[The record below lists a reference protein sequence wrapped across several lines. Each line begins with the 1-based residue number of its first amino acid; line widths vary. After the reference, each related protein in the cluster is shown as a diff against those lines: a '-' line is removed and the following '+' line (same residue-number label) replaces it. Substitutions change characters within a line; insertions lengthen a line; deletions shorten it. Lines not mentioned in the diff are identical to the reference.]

1 MGACCSREKKFEGVV
16 GGEVDDVED
25 AGDVRVEDGGSRVRL
40 GGNSMYTSM
49 FTQGGRKG
57 INQDAMTVWEDFSG
71 EKGMFFCAVLD
82 GHGPSGHHVAGLI
95 RDILPS
101 RLSSAFKLSLPNSS
115 KCDSDIVHG
124 NHKDDSKDSHENK
137 NFEYPLF
144 PLWKASLIKS
154 FEEMDEELGSNSTFD
169 SFCSGTTAVTVIKQ
183 EDHLII
189 ANLGD
194 SRAVLCTRG
203 NRNQLV
209 PVQLTVDLK
218 PNLPNEA
225 ERIKNC
231 KGRVF
236 ALPDESGV
244 YRLWMPDQNSP
255 GLAMTRAFGDFCLK
269 DYGLISIPDVSYRKL
284 TDKDEFVVLASDGVW
299 DVLSNSEVIRIV
311 ASAKKRSMA
320 AQLLVDRAVREWKIK
335 YPGCKTDD
343 CAVICLFLK
352 TPPLSTKST
361 SKNGQDGVNNHQQLA
376 VSQRSAT
383 TRSQQGCESTKGN
396 SKEEYSALQGLTRE
410 NSLLSLPRFSTV
422 LGRRR
427 STNQVR

>member
-1 MGACCSREKKFEGVV
+1 MGACCSKEKKFEGVV
-16 GGEVDDVED
+16 GEEVDDVED

-40 GGNSMYTSM
+40 EGNSMYTSM

-82 GHGPSGHHVAGLI
+82 GHGPSGHHVAGLV

-101 RLSSAFKLSLPNSS
+101 RLSSEFKLSLPNSS
-115 KCDSDIVHG
+115 RCDSDIVHG
-124 NHKDDSKDSHENK
+124 NHKDDSKDRHENK

-154 FEEMDEELGSNSTFD
+154 FEEMDEELDSNSTFD

-209 PVQLTVDLK
+209 PVQLTVDFK
-218 PNLPNEA
+218 PNLPSEA
-225 ERIKNC
+225 ERIRNC

-236 ALPDESGV
+236 ALPDERGV

-335 YPGCKTDD
+335 YPGYKTDD

-361 SKNGQDGVNNHQQLA
+361 SKNGRDSVNNHQQLA

-383 TRSQQGCESTKGN
+383 TRSQQGCESTKAN
-396 SKEEYSALQGLTRE
+396 SKEYSALQGVSRE

-427 STNQVR
+427 STNQGC

>member
-115 KCDSDIVHG
+115 KCDSDI
-124 NHKDDSKDSHENK
+124 
-137 NFEYPLF
+137 YPLF

-218 PNLPNEA
+218 PNLPSEA

-269 DYGLISIPDVSYRKL
+269 DYGLISIPDVSYREL

-361 SKNGQDGVNNHQQLA
+361 SKNGRDGVNNHQQLA

-383 TRSQQGCESTKGN
+383 RRSQQGCESAKAN
-396 SKEEYSALQGLTRE
+396 SKEEYSALQGVTRE